1 MHSISIYKVNSS
13 ILDSVSF
20 ISINLQIS
28 SNGYYPLHASFRMG
42 YMFTCRMNKKK
53 KNLLLFLG
61 KTTTYYLSLHT
72 FASKE
77 FLIIFV
83 MTRDI
88 VKKISKYVL
97 TAVIITS
104 AFEELSDVGWIMYVV
119 GIAGALIILGLSIL
133 IIHMLN
139 ENK

>member
-1 MHSISIYKVNSS
+1 
-13 ILDSVSF
+13 
-20 ISINLQIS
+20 
-28 SNGYYPLHASFRMG
+28 
-42 YMFTCRMNKKK
+42 
-53 KNLLLFLG
+53 
-61 KTTTYYLSLHT
+61 
-72 FASKE
+72 
-77 FLIIFV
+77 